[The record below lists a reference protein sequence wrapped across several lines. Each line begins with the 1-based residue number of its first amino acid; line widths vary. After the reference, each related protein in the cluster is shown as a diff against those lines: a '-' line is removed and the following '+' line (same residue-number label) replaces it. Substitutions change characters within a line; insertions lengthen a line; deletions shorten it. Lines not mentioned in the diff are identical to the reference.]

1 MILPAT
7 PAPTVQDVPATHI
20 VFNEREIMIMM
31 VMIVNLMMMM
41 MMTGK
46 HTNTMIYPLLRNFY
60 QIRKQLKIWAA
71 PPPNP
76 I

>member
-31 VMIVNLMMMM
+31 VMIVNIM
-41 MMTGK
+41 MMTRK

-60 QIRKQLKIWAA
+60 QIRKQLKI
-71 PPPNP
+71 
-76 I
+76 

>member
-41 MMTGK
+41 MTGK
-46 HTNTMIYPLLRNFY
+46 HTNTTFTKSEN
-60 QIRKQLKIWAA
+60 
-71 PPPNP
+71 N
-76 I
+76 